1 MADGDHEILAD
12 EDHDL
17 AGFDD
22 LAGQYHRF
30 VRDVVDGLEDE
41 EQRLVVALQ
50 LGSLVRVHGVLN
62 G

>member
-1 MADGDHEILAD
+1 M
-12 EDHDL
+12 
-17 AGFDD
+17 
-22 LAGQYHRF
+22 
-30 VRDVVDGLEDE
+30 RDVVDGLEDE